1 MKNIIFLDIDGVIND
16 NVNSLSL
23 ESVEILKQLINY
35 YNAKIVIISSNQQNG
50 TANRRKKIIYQF
62 ENLGIYNIDFID
74 PNFEGNLFEF
84 KIPSRLL
91 GIIDYLKYN
100 KESNYII
107 LDDDFHN
114 KYKLVGL
121 NFYKTNK
128 NKGLTKKDL
137 PKITLKPVNSN
148 IFNHINYKYRNL
160 GNYEIAT
167 NKLIKVL
174 RKKYKNDILA
184 INGGD

>member
-1 MKNIIFLDIDGVIND
+1 MKNIIFLDIDGVLND
-16 NVNSLSL
+16 NTTSLSIESL
-23 ESVEILKQLINY
+23 ENLKQLINY
-35 YNAKIVIISSNQQNG
+35 YNAQIVIISSRQQNG
-50 TANRRKKIIYQF
+50 TANRRKRIKYQF
-62 ENLGIYNIDFID
+62 EKLGIYNIDFIE

-107 LDDDFHN
+107 LDDDYHN
-114 KYKLVGL
+114 KYKLIGL

-128 NKGLTKKDL
+128 NKGLLKKDL
-137 PKITLKPVNSN
+137 PKITLKPVNLN
-148 IFNHINYKYRNL
+148 NFNHINYYYREL

-174 RKKYKNDILA
+174 RKKYENDIK
-184 INGGD
+184 